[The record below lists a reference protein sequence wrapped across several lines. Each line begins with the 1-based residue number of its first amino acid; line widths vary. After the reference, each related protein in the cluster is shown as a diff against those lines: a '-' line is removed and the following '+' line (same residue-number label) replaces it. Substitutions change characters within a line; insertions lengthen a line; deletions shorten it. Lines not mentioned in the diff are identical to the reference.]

1 MSEGQRV
8 FLAVDL
14 GASSGRVVAGLFD
27 GVRLSLEEIHRFQN
41 GGVLF
46 GDRLHWDIVRLWREI
61 TEGLRKAAI
70 RFGDSVVSVGVDT
83 WGVDFAL
90 FAGDRL
96 LENPIHYRDHRTDG
110 IYESAF
116 SILPKET
123 IFAETGLQFMPF
135 NSLFQLHALRL
146 ENSPVL
152 QHATR
157 LLMIPDVFHWLLSGQ
172 MVNEYTNATTTQLLD
187 PRARQWSAKL
197 IEAFDLPSQL
207 FTHIGQPG
215 EVIGGLRKSVAEATG
230 LSSVQVVLPGTH
242 DTASAVMAVPASGEP
257 TDRPNWCYISSGTW
271 SLMGAEV
278 KNPII
283 NDDCFHHNFTNEGG
297 VGGTTRLLKNI
308 AGLWLIQECRRIWSL
323 RGEDWEWADFVQM
336 ADSAEVCKYFFNPD
350 HLRFTAP
357 DDMPAEICAACAEAG
372 QGTPQTE
379 AEIVRAAFDSLALRY
394 RMVFDWTEQL
404 TGGPID
410 TIHIVGGG
418 VQNQLLCQITADA
431 CQRRVLAGPVEATGI
446 GNIMMQAVAHGDVQS
461 IAAARE
467 IVSNSFEVREYT
479 PRNSSV
485 WNDSLVRFREID
497 S

>member
-1 MSEGQRV
+1 
-8 FLAVDL
+8 
-14 GASSGRVVAGLFD
+14 
-27 GVRLSLEEIHRFQN
+27 
-41 GGVLF
+41 
-46 GDRLHWDIVRLWREI
+46 
-61 TEGLRKAAI
+61 
-70 RFGDSVVSVGVDT
+70 
-83 WGVDFAL
+83 
-90 FAGDRL
+90 
-96 LENPIHYRDHRTDG
+96 
-110 IYESAF
+110 
-116 SILPKET
+116 
-123 IFAETGLQFMPF
+123 
-135 NSLFQLHALRL
+135 
-146 ENSPVL
+146 
-152 QHATR
+152 
-157 LLMIPDVFHWLLSGQ
+157 
-172 MVNEYTNATTTQLLD
+172 
-187 PRARQWSAKL
+187 
-197 IEAFDLPSQL
+197 
-207 FTHIGQPG
+207 
-215 EVIGGLRKSVAEATG
+215 
-230 LSSVQVVLPGTH
+230 
-242 DTASAVMAVPASGEP
+242 MAVPASGEP